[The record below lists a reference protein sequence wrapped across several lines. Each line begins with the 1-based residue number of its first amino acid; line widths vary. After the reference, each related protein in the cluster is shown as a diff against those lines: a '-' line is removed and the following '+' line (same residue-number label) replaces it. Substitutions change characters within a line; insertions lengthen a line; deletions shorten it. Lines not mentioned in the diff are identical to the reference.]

1 MHNFYLRGD
10 DMKLSRYNFLRQF
23 DDATIFFNAATCA
36 LAVVDENFLRAV
48 DAVKNNSFDE
58 KNFDAQLIADMKSS
72 GCLVD
77 DDVDELERLE
87 FYRNVSKYDA
97 TNFGLT
103 IAPTLDCNFRCKYC
117 FETHPK
123 GNMSAETQAALVAFV
138 ESRLERAKNFSVT
151 WYGGEPLL
159 AKEIIWSLSEKFLAL
174 CEKFSVEYDAFII
187 TNASLLD
194 DADVELFKRY
204 KINGAQITI
213 DGVKEVHD
221 SRRRSITGES
231 TFDKLVDRVNLLLDN
246 GLSVIVRINV
256 DKDNIAR
263 VDELL
268 DTLAER
274 INLREDLKI
283 DFGQVSPFT
292 DICKSIESDCYNNA
306 QFADVMI
313 PLYEKVSERGFT
325 VNKMSAY
332 PSPRVNFCCADY
344 ANSFVVDK
352 DGELYRC
359 WNHVGNLKLSSG
371 NVNDGENLT
380 LEKNYLSWIQWNPIR
395 HPKCRECACLPIC
408 IGGCPDAMRTS
419 DDGQPVC
426 GSVKYNLDKVLGY
439 YYEQLKGGV

>member
-1 MHNFYLRGD
+1 
-10 DMKLSRYNFLRQF
+10 MKLSRYNFLRQY
-23 DDATIFFNAATCA
+23 DDATIFFNATTCA
-36 LAVVDENFLRAV
+36 LAVVDENFLRV
-48 DAVKNNSFDE
+48 INDVKNNSYDE
-58 KNFDAQLIADMKSS
+58 KNYDTQLIADMKSS

-87 FYRNVSKYDA
+87 FYRNLSKYDM

-123 GNMSAETQAALVAFV
+123 GKMSVETQDTLIKFV
-138 ESRLERAKNFSVT
+138 ENRLERAKNFSVT

-174 CEKFSVEYDAFII
+174 CEKSSVDYDAFII
-187 TNASLLD
+187 TNASLID
-194 DADVELFKRY
+194 DSDVEQFKRY
-204 KINGAQITI
+204 KISGAQITI
-213 DGVKEVHD
+213 DGVKEIHD
-221 SRRRSITGES
+221 RRRRNVTGES
-231 TFDKLVDRVNLLLDN
+231 TFDKLIDRVNLLLN
-246 GLSVIVRINV
+246 ENLSVIVRINI
-256 DKDNIAR
+256 DKENISR

-274 INLREDLKI
+274 IDKREDLKI

-313 PLYEKVSERGFT
+313 PLYEKVLLRSFT
-325 VNKMSAY
+325 VNKMAAY
-332 PSPRVNFCCADY
+332 PVPLTNFCCADY
-344 ANSFVVDK
+344 ANDFVVDN

-359 WNHVGNLKLSSG
+359 WNHVGNLKQSSG

-380 LEKNYLSWIQWNPIR
+380 L
-395 HPKCRECACLPIC
+395 
-408 IGGCPDAMRTS
+408 
-419 DDGQPVC
+419 
-426 GSVKYNLDKVLGY
+426 
-439 YYEQLKGGV
+439 